1 MESAARDAGQSL
13 DASHRLLETS
23 EREVQRILL
32 DIHDGPVQY
41 MYAALSQLDLLRRAL
56 DKCGPGEAQREAHD
70 RGERIRRLLEDG
82 LKEIRSFIGAQRT
95 PEFAARDLEGL
106 LEGSILQHEALSDT
120 EVVMEVSNPP
130 LPEVGVPVK
139 IALYRVVQEALSN
152 AYRHGGA
159 SRVDL
164 RIGIIDGVAPR
175 TLRLTLEDNGEG
187 FDPRAFRGPE
197 HFGIAGM
204 RDRVEMVGG
213 CFAIESRPG
222 GGTTVIVEIMVPE

>member
-1 MESAARDAGQSL
+1 MDSTTRDAGQSL

-56 DKCGPGEAQREAHD
+56 EKCGPGDAQREAHD

-120 EVVMEVSNPP
+120 EVVMEIRHP

-152 AYRHGGA
+152 SYRHGGA

-164 RIGIIDGVAPR
+164 RIGIIEGVTPR
-175 TLRLTLEDNGEG
+175 TLRLTLEDNGAG
-187 FDPRAFRGPE
+187 FDPQAFRGPD

-222 GGTTVIVEIMVPE
+222 GGTTVIVEIMVAE